1 MRLVLHLDDRRRLTV
16 VVEADEEAPETI
28 ETTGVELKPGLARCE
43 PKRRDSGVV
52 ELSTRRRTA

>member
-1 MRLVLHLDDRRRLTV
+1 MRVVVSIDPNRRLVV
-16 VVEADEEAPETI
+16 VVEAAAEPDVV

-52 ELSTRRRTA
+52 ELSTRRRTG